1 MRTARLLCA
10 ATLLPALMGAQGQ
23 QRPLSYHGWA
33 LGISL
38 DSATK
43 LTEAQIARPLVCVGM
58 DTQTMFC
65 QTDHGARYASLYF
78 SPMPRRLEE
87 ISLLMPIDRHASRD
101 SLKKSFTTQ
110 WGPPLP
116 REVIAKQPS
125 ATGRVKF
132 QTDVIGSWAREGMV
146 FGMAAISTVDTA
158 LTLGVSIQSLNR
170 QIRLMQ
176 QRADTSRKRR

>member
-101 SLKKSFTTQ
+101 SLKKWFTTR
-110 WGPPLP
+110 WGPPIP
-116 REVIAKQPS
+116 REVIGRKS
-125 ATGRVKF
+125 TSTGRAEPR
-132 QTDVIGSWAREGMV
+132 TDVIGDWARDGMV
-146 FGMAAISTVDTA
+146 FGMAAIASVDTA
-158 LTLGVSIQSLNR
+158 RTLSVSIYSPAR